1 MSEISNLSNITQKWL
16 DLLAPFT
23 SNYSLRISASG
34 LSKRTKIPQQ
44 TVSRYLNKL
53 AKSNLLDYV
62 KEGKNKLFYFDL
74 EKPTI
79 KTILNSIENQKA
91 LQFQLK
97 VKEASVI
104 IEELLHYCESL
115 IVFGSYAS
123 GNYTKESDLDLV
135 ILGKWN
141 KEKIK
146 KIKEKQLT
154 EVNEHYSSYNEFIE
168 LLNSR
173 NPLALEIMKN
183 HILFGDVSKIVD
195 IFWRR
200 EYERR

>member
-1 MSEISNLSNITQKWL
+1 MNEISNLSNITQKWL
-16 DLLAPFT
+16 DLLVPFT
-23 SNYSLRISASG
+23 SDYSLRISASE

-53 AKSNLLDYV
+53 AKSNLIDYV
-62 KEGKNKLFYFDL
+62 KEGKNKLFHFDL
-74 EKPTI
+74 EKPTT

-97 VKEASVI
+97 SKETSVI
-104 IEELLHYCESL
+104 IKELLHYCESL
-115 IVFGSYAS
+115 VVFGSYAS
-123 GNYTKESDLDLV
+123 GSYTKESDLDLV

-141 KEKIK
+141 KEGIK
-146 KIKEKQLT
+146 KIKEKLLR
-154 EVNEHYSSYNEFIE
+154 EINEQYSSYKEFTE

-183 HILFGDVSKIVD
+183 HILFGDVSKMVD

-200 EYERR
+200 EHERR